1 MTVIALEAV
10 RLAAA
15 RRVIEDEIERLIA
28 LLDALD
34 AAAEDREPD
43 EEDEVISED
52 DGVVIGW
59 RPVGR
64 QA

>member
-52 DGVVIGW
+52 DGIVIGW
-59 RPVGR
+59 RSVGR